1 MKNVLELK
9 RLTILLSVA
18 TMVGSVLLV
27 SCKKDNNED
36 SGKLDVMFSVPAE
49 LSIEDGAS
57 TLDFRIQFNKAPKLT
72 DKVVF
77 EDVSKAQHS
86 CNILSLNEK
95 KSFTVELF
103 SGLTSGSYDVY
114 IQRGSKSK
122 LMGSTTVTITGGGV
136 EPESGSTVYGKVS
149 CDGEAV
155 SGVVISDGYEVVKT
169 DSKGVYQ
176 LKSQKKNGYVFMSVP
191 SGYEPLNNGI
201 LPIIHTALKKSATVA
216 ERVDFTLNKVS
227 DQDNYTVFFLGDM
240 HLANRTDDRTQF
252 TAFTNDLNTYMDSHK
267 SQKMYAITLGDMT
280 WDLYWR
286 SNSYEFPQYLQDIN
300 SRVSGILIYHTMGN
314 HDNDMLAVKSNFDAK
329 FEYTTDIAPNYYSF
343 NIGKIHYVVLDDIDC
358 SQYDGTASRN
368 YVKRFTQEQIDWLE
382 KDLSYV
388 PKTTPLI
395 IITHAQIFYPNGTN
409 TFKWDNNESTRVA
422 VMNLVKDYKVNFVTG
437 HTHTIFNANPAE
449 TKSLTGGSSVYEHN
463 AGSVCASWWWSGS
476 LTKNVYV
483 SLDGAPGG
491 YSIWNITGTD
501 IKWKYKATAKTEDYQ
516 FRSYDLNNVSFSFD
530 DISNLYNDSR
540 ALTDET
546 KAALLASF
554 ARYTAAYPKNSNNKV
569 LINIWNWNSNWKL
582 SVTDES
588 GKELSYTKSVGY
600 DPLHIKALSVRRF
613 NKANLKDTP
622 SFITESSM
630 PHFFTVTA
638 SDANVDLTIKVTD
651 EFGNVYTE
659 KMARPKQF
667 DTLTDA
673 QLAEY

>member
-1 MKNVLELK
+1 
-9 RLTILLSVA
+9 
-18 TMVGSVLLV
+18 
-27 SCKKDNNED
+27 
-36 SGKLDVMFSVPAE
+36 
-49 LSIEDGAS
+49 
-57 TLDFRIQFNKAPKLT
+57 
-72 DKVVF
+72 
-77 EDVSKAQHS
+77 
-86 CNILSLNEK
+86 
-95 KSFTVELF
+95 
-103 SGLTSGSYDVY
+103 
-114 IQRGSKSK
+114 
-122 LMGSTTVTITGGGV
+122 
-136 EPESGSTVYGKVS
+136 
-149 CDGEAV
+149 
-155 SGVVISDGYEVVKT
+155 
-169 DSKGVYQ
+169 
-176 LKSQKKNGYVFMSVP
+176 
-191 SGYEPLNNGI
+191 
-201 LPIIHTALKKSATVA
+201 
-216 ERVDFTLNKVS
+216 
-227 DQDNYTVFFLGDM
+227 
-240 HLANRTDDRTQF
+240 
-252 TAFTNDLNTYMDSHK
+252 
-267 SQKMYAITLGDMT
+267 
-280 WDLYWR
+280 
-286 SNSYEFPQYLQDIN
+286 
-300 SRVSGILIYHTMGN
+300 
-314 HDNDMLAVKSNFDAK
+314 
-329 FEYTTDIAPNYYSF
+329 
-343 NIGKIHYVVLDDIDC
+343 
-358 SQYDGTASRN
+358 
-368 YVKRFTQEQIDWLE
+368 
-382 KDLSYV
+382 
-388 PKTTPLI
+388 
-395 IITHAQIFYPNGTN
+395 
-409 TFKWDNNESTRVA
+409 
-422 VMNLVKDYKVNFVTG
+422 MNLVKDYKVNFVTG

-540 ALTDET
+540 AITDET

-600 DPLHIKALSVRRF
+600 DPLHIKALSVKRF

>member
-1 MKNVLELK
+1 MLSIAVL
-9 RLTILLSVA
+9 A
-18 TMVGSVLLV
+18 GSALFI

-36 SGKLDVMFSVPAE
+36 SGKFDVMFSVPAE
-49 LSIEDGAS
+49 LSIEEGAS

-77 EDVSKAQHS
+77 EDVSKTQHS

-103 SGLTSGSYDVY
+103 SGLTSGSYDIY

-122 LMGSTTVTITGGGV
+122 LMGSTTVTITGGSV

-149 CDGEAV
+149 CEGDAV
-155 SGVVISDGYEVVKT
+155 SGVIISDGYEVVKT

-176 LKSQKKNGYVFMSVP
+176 MKSQKKNGYVFMTVP
-191 SGYEPLNNGI
+191 PGYEPLNNGV
-201 LPIIHTALKKSATVA
+201 LPVIHTALKKSATVA
-216 ERVDFTLNKVS
+216 ERVDFSLKKVS
-227 DQDNYTVFFLGDM
+227 GQDNYTVFFLGDM

-280 WDLYWR
+280 WDLYWY
-286 SNSYEFPQYLQDIN
+286 SKNYEFPQYLQDIN
-300 SRVSGILIYHTMGN
+300 DRVSGILIYHTMGN
-314 HDNDMLAVKSNFDAK
+314 HDNDYMAVKSNFDAK
-329 FEYTTDIAPNYYSF
+329 SEYTTDIAPNYYSF
-343 NIGKIHYVVLDDIDC
+343 NIGRIHYVVLDDIDC
-358 SQYDGTASRN
+358 SQYDGTTSRN

-388 PKTTPLI
+388 AKTTPLVV
-395 IITHAQIFYPNGTN
+395 ITHAQIFYPNGTD
-409 TFKWDNNESTRVA
+409 TFKWDNNESTRKSV
-422 VMNLVKDYKVNFVTG
+422 VDLVKDYNVNFVTG

-449 TKSLTGGSSVYEHN
+449 TKSLTGRPSIYEHN

-491 YSIWNITGTD
+491 YSIWNIAGTD

-540 ALTDET
+540 SITDEK
-546 KAALLASF
+546 KAAVLASF

-582 SVTDES
+582 SVTEES
-588 GKELSYTKSVGY
+588 GKELTYTKGVAY
-600 DPLHIKALSVRRF
+600 DPLHIKALSVKRF
-613 NKANLKDTP
+613 NKANLTDTP
-622 SFITESSM
+622 SFITENSI

-659 KMARPKQF
+659 KMERPKQF
-667 DTLTDA
+667 NTLTDA

>member
-1 MKNVLELK
+1 MKNVLGLK

-18 TMVGSVLLV
+18 LMAGSLLSV
-27 SCKKDNNED
+27 SCKKDSKED
-36 SGKLDVMFSVPAE
+36 TGNLDVMFSVPEE
-49 LSIEDGAS
+49 LSIEDGAT
-57 TLDFRIQFNKAPKLT
+57 TLDFRIQFNKAPKVS
-72 DKVVF
+72 DKVIF

-86 CNILSLNEK
+86 CNILSLNGT

-103 SGLTSGSYDVY
+103 SGLTSGSYDIY
-114 IQRGSKSK
+114 IQRGGKSK
-122 LMGSTTVTITGGGV
+122 LMGSTSVTITGGGV

-155 SGVVISDGYEVVKT
+155 SGVIISDGYEVVKT

-176 LKSQKKNGYVFMSVP
+176 LKSQKKNGYVFMTVP
-191 SGYEPLNNGI
+191 SGYEPLNNGV
-201 LPIIHTALKKSATVA
+201 LPVIHSALKKAASVA
-216 ERVDFTLNKVS
+216 ERVDFTLKKVEN
-227 DQDNYTVFFLGDM
+227 QDDYTVFFLGDM

-286 SNSYEFPQYLQDIN
+286 SNNYEFPQYLQDIN
-300 SRVSGILIYHTMGN
+300 DRVSGILIYHTMGN

-343 NIGKIHYVVLDDIDC
+343 NIGKIHYIVLDDIDC
-358 SQYDGTASRN
+358 SEYDGSTSRN
-368 YVKRFTQEQIDWLE
+368 YVKRFTQEQIDWLQ

-388 PKTTPLI
+388 AKTTPLI
-395 IITHAQIFYPNGTN
+395 IITHAQIFYPNGTD
-409 TFKWDNNESTRVA
+409 TFKWDNSESTRMA
-422 VMNLVKDYKVNFVTG
+422 VVNLIKDYKVNFVTG
-437 HTHTIFNANPAE
+437 HTHTIFNANPSE
-449 TKSLTGGSSVYEHN
+449 TKSLTGSSNIYEHN

-476 LTKNVYV
+476 LTSNVYV

-501 IKWKYKATAKTEDYQ
+501 IKWKYKATAKSEDYQ

-530 DISNLYNDSR
+530 DISKLYNDSR
-540 ALTDET
+540 AITDAT
-546 KAALLASF
+546 KASLLASF
-554 ARYTAAYPKNSNNKV
+554 ARYTAAYPSSTSNKV

-588 GKELSYTKSVGY
+588 GKELTYTKGVAY
-600 DPLHIKALSVRRF
+600 DPLHIKALSVKRF
-613 NKANLKDTP
+613 NKDGLSSTP
-622 SFITESSM
+622 SFITENSM

-638 SDANVDLTIKVTD
+638 DNAYVDLTIKVTD

-659 KMARPKQF
+659 KMERPKQF
-667 DTLTDA
+667 NTLTDA
-673 QLAEY
+673 QLATY

>member
-1 MKNVLELK
+1 MAGS
-9 RLTILLSVA
+9 LLS
-18 TMVGSVLLV
+18 V
-27 SCKKDNNED
+27 SCKKDSKED
-36 SGKLDVMFSVPAE
+36 TGNLDVMFSVPEE
-49 LSIEDGAS
+49 LSIEDGAT
-57 TLDFRIQFNKAPKLT
+57 TLDFRIQFNKAPKVS
-72 DKVVF
+72 DKVIF

-86 CNILSLNEK
+86 CNILSLNGT

-103 SGLTSGSYDVY
+103 SGLTSGSYDIY

-122 LMGSTTVTITGGGV
+122 LMGSTSVTITGGGV

-155 SGVVISDGYEVVKT
+155 SGVIISDGYEVVKT

-176 LKSQKKNGYVFMSVP
+176 LKSQKKNGYVFMTVP
-191 SGYEPLNNGI
+191 SGYEPLNNGV
-201 LPIIHTALKKSATVA
+201 LPVIHSALKKAAAVA
-216 ERVDFTLNKVS
+216 ERVDFTLKKVEN
-227 DQDNYTVFFLGDM
+227 QDDYTVFVLGDM

-286 SNSYEFPQYLQDIN
+286 SNNYEFPQYLQDIN
-300 SRVSGILIYHTMGN
+300 DRVSGILIYHTMGN

-343 NIGKIHYVVLDDIDC
+343 NIGKIHYIVLDDIDC
-358 SQYDGTASRN
+358 SEYDGTTSRN
-368 YVKRFTQEQIDWLE
+368 YVKRFTQEQIDWLQ

-388 PKTTPLI
+388 AKTTPLI
-395 IITHAQIFYPNGTN
+395 IITHAQIFYPNGTD
-409 TFKWDNNESTRVA
+409 TFKWDNSESTRMSV
-422 VMNLVKDYKVNFVTG
+422 VNLIKDYKVNFVTG
-437 HTHTIFNANPAE
+437 HTHTIFNANPSE
-449 TKSLTGGSSVYEHN
+449 TKSLTGSSNIYEHN

-476 LTKNVYV
+476 LTSNVYV

-501 IKWKYKATAKTEDYQ
+501 IKWKYKATAKSEDYQ

-530 DISNLYNDSR
+530 DISKLYNDSR
-540 ALTDET
+540 AITDAT
-546 KAALLASF
+546 KASLLASF
-554 ARYTAAYPKNSNNKV
+554 ARYTAAYPSSTSNKV

-588 GKELSYTKSVGY
+588 GKELTYTKGVAY
-600 DPLHIKALSVRRF
+600 DPLHIKALSVKRF
-613 NKANLKDTP
+613 NKDGLSSTP
-622 SFITESSM
+622 SFITENSM

-638 SDANVDLTIKVTD
+638 DNAYVDLTIKVTD

-659 KMARPKQF
+659 KMERPKQF
-667 DTLTDA
+667 NTLTDA
-673 QLAEY
+673 QLATY